1 MFCCNT
7 SALPK
12 ACGIWHED
20 LALML
25 QTFKKLL
32 RFFMLDEPPNIHCL
46 FPHIVNYLN
55 IFDWAN
61 GILGRDFE
69 TTRLCLLDSL
79 EHCKADRLPKHEF
92 IKALFTLY
100 SDEKTHKMGIIVDR
114 RPAETID
121 IETKDASPPLAI
133 VSSSPLS
140 MSPSPSV
147 ERLQAALGKG
157 EKSVTAD
164 DRVMIPKFGL
174 RKDLDG
180 LATKGFG
187 SYITLNTLT
196 IHDKRTSVSAP
207 QFAKLL
213 EITHQIAPIY
223 ELKGKICYWFALLI
237 FLVVRE
243 RTGGT
248 ENSGDKI
255 ERRGKLWNYTLGGAS
270 ASVDDEGGVPN
281 HEYERALKDL
291 EASHCH
297 DFIVSSTNPS
307 RLT

>member
-1 MFCCNT
+1 
-7 SALPK
+7 
-12 ACGIWHED
+12 
-20 LALML
+20 ML

-32 RFFMLDEPPNIHCL
+32 RFFMSDEPPNIHCL
-46 FPHIVNYLN
+46 LPRIVSYSS

-69 TTRLCLLDSL
+69 TTSLCFLDSL
-79 EHCKADRLPKHEF
+79 KHCKADRSPKHEF
-92 IKALFTLY
+92 LIALFTLY
-100 SDEKTHKMGIIVDR
+100 LDKKTYKIGIIVDR
-114 RPAETID
+114 RPAESID
-121 IETKDASPPLAI
+121 IETKDASPLPI

-157 EKSVTAD
+157 GKSVTAD

-180 LATKGFG
+180 LAIKEFG

-196 IHDKRTSVSAP
+196 IHDKRTSMSAP

-213 EITHQIAPIY
+213 EIAHDIAPIY
-223 ELKGKICYWFALLI
+223 ELKGKNCYWFALLI
-237 FLVVRE
+237 FLVVRK

-248 ENSGDKI
+248 ENGGDKI
-255 ERRGKLWNYTLGGAS
+255 ERRGKLLNYKLGGAS
-270 ASVDDEGGVPN
+270 ASDDDEGGVPN
-281 HEYERALKDL
+281 HEYERALRDL
-291 EASHCH
+291 QASHCH
-297 DFIVSSTNPS
+297 DFIVSLTDPS
-307 RLT
+307 HLT